1 MNNPN
6 LRVVSSPGRID
17 VSATELDL
25 ATLLALV
32 EMRAKAE
39 ADGHLTLMRF
49 TTGWKCMLG
58 TPQLD
63 LFDGYQEVQ
72 KLSSCAGAADA
83 LLSCLVA
90 HERRR

>member
-1 MNNPN
+1 MNNPH
-6 LRVVSSPGRID
+6 LRVLSSPRRID
-17 VSATELDL
+17 VSAKELDL

-32 EMRAKAE
+32 EMRAQAE

-63 LFDGYQEVQ
+63 LFEGYREVQ
-72 KLSSCAGAADA
+72 TLPSCAGAVDA
-83 LLSCLVA
+83 LLSCLLA

>member
-1 MNNPN
+1 MDNPQ
-6 LRVVSSPGRID
+6 SPCRID
-17 VSATELDL
+17 VAATELDL

-32 EMRAKAE
+32 EMRAKSD

-63 LFDGYQEVQ
+63 LFEGYREV
-72 KLSSCAGAADA
+72 KTLPSCVDATNA
-83 LLSCLVA
+83 LLSCALA